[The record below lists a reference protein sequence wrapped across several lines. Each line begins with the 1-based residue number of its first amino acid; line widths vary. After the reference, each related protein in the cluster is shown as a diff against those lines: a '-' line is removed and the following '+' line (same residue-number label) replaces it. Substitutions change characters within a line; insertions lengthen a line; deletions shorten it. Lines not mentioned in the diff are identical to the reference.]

1 VKLEE
6 LKKKNLPDIPG
17 VYIFKCGKEIVY
29 IGKATSLQ
37 DRVASY
43 FRNDIFV
50 SRGRLIVDMVA
61 IADNVEYTETD
72 SVLEA
77 LILEA
82 NLIKKHQPRYN
93 TKEKDN
99 KSFNYVVI
107 TKEDFPRVLLIRG
120 RALVFKNQDDLEAKK
135 LGSYKLKA
143 IYGPFP
149 QGAALK
155 EGLKIIRKIFP
166 YRDEKCVPKDE
177 QKNPDNPKP
186 CFNRQIR
193 LCPGVCTGEISKE
206 EYKDVVQNIR
216 LFFEGRK
223 KQLVRKLEKEMKDFA
238 KSQEFEKANRVKRQL
253 FALTHIQDV
262 ALIKEDLKDPHF
274 TASHAGKVFRIEAY
288 DIAHISGASM
298 VGVMVVV
305 EDGEAK
311 KSDYRKFKIRQVK
324 GVNDIASLGEVLRR
338 RFNHPEWQIP
348 DVIVVDGGIA
358 QINAA
363 RGILSELNLKIPIV
377 SVVKDER
384 HKAREIMGETDIIK
398 EDTKSVLLANSEAH
412 RFAIAYHRKSR
423 GKFV

>member
-1 VKLEE
+1 MKLEE